1 MRIGIVQHDI
11 VWESRDETLARVEPL
26 VDKAV
31 ADGAQLVVLPE
42 MFAVG
47 FTMSTDVVAEPA
59 GGGDTAAWLSA
70 QAARHGV
77 WAGGSIPE
85 GAPRPRN
92 TFVLAA
98 PDGSTQHRY
107 AKRHPFAYGGETEH
121 YDAGDERVTVDVDGL
136 RVSPLI
142 CYDLRF
148 ADASWSLAPGTDV
161 YVYVASWPSPRRH
174 HWRSLLVARAIE
186 NQAYVVGV
194 NRVGRGGGLDYA
206 GDSMVIDPMG
216 EVLCDAGA
224 EEGVHVVDVDPGV
237 VADVR
242 ARLPFLQD
250 RRP

>member
-1 MRIGIVQHDI
+1 MRVGLVQHDI
-11 VWESRDETLARVEPL
+11 VWERRDETLAHVEPL

-31 ADGAQLVVLPE
+31 ADGAELVVLPE

-47 FTMSTDVVAEPA
+47 FTMSTDAVAEDE
-59 GGGDTAAWLSA
+59 GGPTSQWLSA
-70 QAARHGV
+70 QAARTGAWV
-77 WAGGSIPE
+77 GGSVPE
-85 GAPRPRN
+85 GRPRPRN

-98 PDGSTQHRY
+98 PDGTTQHRY

-121 YDAGDERVTVDVDGL
+121 YDAGDERVTVDVGAL

-148 ADASWSLAPGTDV
+148 ADASWPLAPVTDA
-161 YVYVASWPSPRRH
+161 YLYVASWPAPRRS

-194 NRVGRGGGLDYA
+194 NRVGDGGGLAYA
-206 GDSMVIDPMG
+206 GDSLVVDPMG
-216 EVLCDAGA
+216 EVLVDAGRD
-224 EEGVHVVDVDPGV
+224 EGVHVVDIDPAR
-237 VADVR
+237 VAQVR
-242 ARLPFLQD
+242 ADLPFLQD